1 MAWRWICNYFVK
13 QSYINTLTEKIKF
26 MVMIMIIKI
35 KLTELDKVQ
44 VVNLGTSQETCF
56 YRLQQR
62 SLLNFIGYLTYYAIS
77 HTISVN
83 Y

>member
-1 MAWRWICNYFVK
+1 MQLFCKTIIYKHINRTDQIYGYDNDNKNKINRVR
-13 QSYINTLTEKIKF
+13 QSSSCHPWNFTRN
-26 MVMIMIIKI
+26 M
-35 KLTELDKVQ
+35 
-44 VVNLGTSQETCF
+44 F

>member
-1 MAWRWICNYFVK
+1 MQLFCKKIIYK
-13 QSYINTLTEKIKF
+13 HINRNDQIYGYDNDN
-26 MVMIMIIKI
+26 KI